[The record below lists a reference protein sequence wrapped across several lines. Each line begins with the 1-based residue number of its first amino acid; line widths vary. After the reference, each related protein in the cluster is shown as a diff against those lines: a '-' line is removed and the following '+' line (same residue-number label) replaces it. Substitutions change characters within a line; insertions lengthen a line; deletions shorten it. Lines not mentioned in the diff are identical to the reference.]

1 MLGGDIR
8 INELLWET
16 VGNEEYGRF
25 RTEFSTILVL
35 SDRGPFSYFV
45 PMYTDCVMKFKY
57 VQ

>member
-8 INELLWET
+8 INELLWEA

-45 PMYTDCVMKFKY
+45 PMYTDCVMKFK
-57 VQ
+57 